1 MNLLLNKMQQAVEF
15 KEKLEIGDLILT
27 NWGYYP
33 IYAIVADIRVNAEI
47 EELGEWWNIDLIFL
61 FVPPVKRTIT
71 INTEQIAGREK
82 WILDGLEHFLVP
94 LNLRSVGRKKPF
106 LRFTNL
112 QPPEGVFGSL
122 TWSFMRLRLRT
133 R

>member
-1 MNLLLNKMQQAVEF
+1 MMNLLLNKMQQAVEF

-82 WILDGLEHFLVP
+82 WISGGLEHFLVP

-106 LRFTNL
+106 LRLIKSNSN
-112 QPPEGVFGSL
+112 QEH
-122 TWSFMRLRLRT
+122 
-133 R
+133 